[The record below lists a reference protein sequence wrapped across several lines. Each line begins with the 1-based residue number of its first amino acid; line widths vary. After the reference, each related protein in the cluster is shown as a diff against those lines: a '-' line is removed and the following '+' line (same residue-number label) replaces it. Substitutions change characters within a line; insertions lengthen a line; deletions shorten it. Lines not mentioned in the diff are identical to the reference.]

1 MLWLDHWKFCAKRD
15 CDNRDRPWPW
25 QEQILIRQWLQQS
38 ERDPL
43 KLQAMRAFLQQGQ
56 SGIQLA
62 RMSDA
67 RIIEEV
73 AGLLA
78 SGHLHLHGP
87 NFGEAETSDEAETGG
102 AGDLVRPTVAA
113 QEVPFPLTDR
123 LPPPQAAPS
132 ESSSDPP
139 TFSPDLDGAAQ
150 AAALSAAAAGGQP
163 FCPE

>member
-1 MLWLDHWKFCAKRD
+1 MLWLDRWKLCAERD
-15 CDNRDRPWPW
+15 CDDLDQPWPW

-43 KLQAMRAFLQQGQ
+43 KLQALRAFLEQGQ
-56 SGIQLA
+56 SGIQLS

-67 RIIEEV
+67 RIIEQV

-78 SGHLHLHGP
+78 SGHLHLHGQ
-87 NFGEAETSDEAETGG
+87 NVGDAEAPEGAETGS
-102 AGDLVRPTVAA
+102 AGDSVKPTVAA
-113 QEVPFPLTDR
+113 QQVPFPLADR
-123 LPPPQAAPS
+123 QPPPPATPS

-139 TFSPDLDGAAQ
+139 TFSPDVDGAAQ
-150 AAALSAAAAGGQP
+150 AAALSAAATGGQP